1 MKATQGEKL
10 KILIPEQMLQRLPI
24 ALAQVKADNI
34 SESLPTVIR
43 QVISSLYQEK
53 QITKKYNEFN
63 KRYSTKMD
71 TVFMNSTNSKT
82 SDPQRLFLNSRD
94 RIKLKRSDN

>member
-1 MKATQGEKL
+1 MKATQGEEL
-10 KILIPEQMLQRLPI
+10 KILIPKQMLQRLPI

-53 QITKKYNEFN
+53 QITKNI
-63 KRYSTKMD
+63 
-71 TVFMNSTNSKT
+71 MNS
-82 SDPQRLFLNSRD
+82 
-94 RIKLKRSDN
+94 IKDIVQKWILYL